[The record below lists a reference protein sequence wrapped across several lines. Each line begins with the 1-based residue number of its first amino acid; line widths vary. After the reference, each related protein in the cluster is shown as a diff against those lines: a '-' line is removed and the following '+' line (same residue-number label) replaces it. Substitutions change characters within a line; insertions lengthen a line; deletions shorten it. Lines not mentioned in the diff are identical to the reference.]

1 MGDFKKR
8 LILILSISLS
18 IILVLGGLFYYF
30 RDDIS
35 KKVIEVNSYR
45 QELASRASIL
55 NRIYVLEQE
64 YTKSLP
70 YFEKLA
76 EALPTETEMVDL
88 EEVLKDLAGQNDLNL
103 SFRFGLFNEAT
114 EQEPKNYDFNLIL
127 TGENDNVLKWMD
139 GLQKLN
145 YIIRVDRIELSQTSS
160 SGGKFYYSVKI
171 LGRVYLR

>member
-30 RDDIS
+30 HNDIS
-35 KKVIEVNSYR
+35 KRVVKINSHR
-45 QELASRASIL
+45 QEFASRASIL

-76 EALPTETEMVDL
+76 EVLPTETEMVNL

-103 SFRFGLFNEAT
+103 SFRFGLLNEAT
-114 EQEPKNYDFNLIL
+114 EQESKNYSFNLIL
-127 TGENDNVLKWMD
+127 TGEKDNALKWMD

-145 YIIRVDRIELSQTSS
+145 YTIRVDRIELNQTSS
-160 SGGKFYYSVKI
+160 GGAKSYYSVKI